1 MVVTGNSPL
10 ASRWLTRRFW
20 FISLAALL
28 AVVLTLRLGLW
39 QLSRANQKQTLQSEI
54 DARQQLPSLGNR
66 DVVAAVPG
74 VDLSHRRVI
83 LRGHWLADK
92 TVYLD
97 NRQMAGKPGFFV
109 LTPFK
114 LDGTD
119 LAVVIQ
125 RGWVQR
131 SFVDRAA
138 LPELQTAAGNVV
150 IEGRIAPAPAK
161 LYEFNASKVGD
172 IRQNLDLP
180 GFALELGVPL
190 SGYSVLQTGASGDGL
205 AREWPSVN
213 TGVEKHYGY
222 AFQWFALCGLIA
234 GLYIWFQIVRR
245 ILHTR

>member
-1 MVVTGNSPL
+1 M
-10 ASRWLTRRFW
+10 LTM
-20 FISLAALL
+20 
-28 AVVLTLRLGLW
+28 RLGWW
-39 QLSRANQKQTLQSEI
+39 QLSRADQKQTLQSDI
-54 DARQQLPSLGNR
+54 DAREQLPVLGNQ
-66 DVVAAVPG
+66 DVLAAMQG
-74 VDLSHRRVI
+74 VDLVHRRVL

-109 LTPFK
+109 LTPLK
-114 LDGTD
+114 LDGAD
-119 LAVVIQ
+119 MAMVIQ

-138 LPELQTAAGNVV
+138 LPELQTAAGSVV

-161 LYEFNASKVGD
+161 LYEFSASKSGD

-180 GFALELGVPL
+180 GFSQEIAVPL
-190 SGYSVLQTGASGDGL
+190 SGYSVLQTAASGDGL

-245 ILHTR
+245 IFHPR